1 MKTFVHLTGWVPL
14 GLVGLVLLVLAI
26 RLARRRGLDERN
38 ADGKVFRLQLV
49 RTVGDVEAAVGD
61 LGDPRRAAER
71 RGLRVDYGFIA
82 FYSAL
87 FLALSVLL
95 TRRAADWGQWLGYA
109 AGLAAIV
116 GALSDIRE
124 NLRTER
130 VLETRLRETTPE
142 MVRAMAQST
151 RVKWAAIVA
160 AVAALSG
167 LFWGDG
173 RDGAML
179 WFGVAFGACAAIGAL
194 ALLARRL
201 LAVYFVAIGLTLLAT
216 AVLFAFCAD
225 VFLQGF

>member
-14 GLVGLVLLVLAI
+14 GLVGIVLLVLAI
-26 RLARRRGLDERN
+26 RMARRPGLDRPN
-38 ADGKVFRLQLV
+38 SDRKVFRLQLV
-49 RTVGDVEAAVGD
+49 RTVEDVEAAVGD
-61 LGDPRRAAER
+61 LGDPRRDAER

-82 FYSAL
+82 VYAAL
-87 FLALSVLL
+87 FLALSALL
-95 TRRAADWGQWLGYA
+95 TRRAADWGHWLGYA

-116 GALSDIRE
+116 GALSDVRE
-124 NLRTER
+124 NVKTKR

-142 MVRAMAQST
+142 IVRSMARST

-160 AVAALSG
+160 TVAALNG

-179 WFGVAFGACAAIGAL
+179 WFGAAFGASAAIGAL